1 MSNGHLRKPAASRG
15 SQIYL
20 GCFPQLRL
28 EMEVTSELSS
38 DSHIPRPAC
47 WEAPRGLPP
56 KTNQVPAVSLGP
68 TCLPHLIWK
77 TVGVPTLSPCFCP
90 WPSPTTALIS
100 AQLEDSFAHVSH
112 KVSWVTHLSLKPSRV
127 PVPPLLA

>member
-1 MSNGHLRKPAASRG
+1 MKWGRREPLVQCQV
-15 SQIYL
+15 SQVSM
-20 GCFPQLRL
+20 R
-28 EMEVTSELSS
+28 MA
-38 DSHIPRPAC
+38 RA
-47 WEAPRGLPP
+47 RGLPP